1 MKHRIIATVLAVVSI
16 AADAETVV
24 RPTYPGTNIPNPMA
38 PAIVEDRGTI
48 YESFPAT
55 TIRDYS
61 KPAYVR
67 EGNTVYETFPGTS
80 IPNKMEGG
88 YSVEER

>member
-1 MKHRIIATVLAVVSI
+1 MKIIFISGLLIASI
-16 AADAETVV
+16 NLADAEVVV

-38 PAIVEDRGTI
+38 PALVEERGTI
-48 YESFPAT
+48 YESYPAT

-61 KPAYVR
+61 KSAYVR
-67 EGNTVYETFPGTS
+67 EGNTVYETFPGTN

-88 YSVEER
+88 YSIEER

>member
-24 RPTYPGTNIPNPMA
+24 RPTYPGTNIPNQMA

-48 YESFPAT
+48 YESYPAT

-67 EGNTVYETFPGTS
+67 EGNTVYEAFPGTN
-80 IPNKMEGG
+80 IPNKTEGG

>member
-1 MKHRIIATVLAVVSI
+1 MKHQIIATVLAVVSS
-16 AADAETVV
+16 AANAEVVV